1 MPLTPKQSDIDAL
14 ARIAAGDAKPVLPFE
29 VSRLVAL
36 SLVEKRPDGSVQV
49 TEKGR
54 EFLSAS
60 RRPR

>member
-14 ARIAAGDAKPVLPFE
+14 AKIAAGDGQPVLPFE

-36 SLVEKRPDGSVQV
+36 SLVEKHADGSMKV
-49 TEKGR
+49 TEKGL
-54 EFLSAS
+54 EFLNAS